1 MSMIVNFMVKAIQ
14 SCFEIALFL
23 IVLSGSL
30 LAEETRDSLQ
40 PSVLIS
46 VNQLELLGNTVFSDS
61 ELINII
67 TPLENKEVTLDRL
80 LQVRREITD
89 YYTQQG
95 YIATGAFI
103 PPQKLNKGKIK
114 IVVIEGKLSEVEFEK
129 DNIHHKSYI
138 KDRLPSQGSVL
149 NLKTLK
155 STLSKL
161 QRSPFIKS
169 IDSKITFDSVG
180 NVKLLLDIEEN
191 PRSVREFKFSNYFSP
206 NIGRIGGQAKFKFNT
221 FGIGDFFEAGFTQ
234 TEGLEQFS
242 ALYSLPLNKHDT
254 QLTIKYVTAS
264 STLVLEELEKLDI
277 NGDFISY
284 SLELNQLIILKN
296 NQKLDLRFGFNIERS
311 ESFILDNFSFSFVDG
326 LDRGDI
332 DISELSFI
340 QEYSK
345 KGLKESFILSS
356 TFNIGVNIF
365 EPTVTRL
372 GRDGLYWNWQFRS
385 QGIIKLSSTFNWI
398 SDLKIQLSPD
408 NLLPNKQFS
417 LGGIS
422 SIRGYNRNLFLGNNG
437 ISVTN
442 ELQTPI
448 YKNSNSEL
456 RVICFIDAGK
466 VWGNNRANKINQNLF
481 STGLGLQYSKN
492 QLFNIRLDYAL
503 PLTSTKDLKL
513 ESSTSNL
520 TFSIQVLQ

>member
-1 MSMIVNFMVKAIQ
+1 MLTIANFRIKAIQ
-14 SCFEIALFL
+14 LCFELALFL

-30 LAEETRDSLQ
+30 SAEETKNSNSSND
-40 PSVLIS
+40 LIL
-46 VNQLELLGNTVFSDS
+46 VNQLELIGNTVFSDS

-80 LQVRREITD
+80 LQIRREITD

-103 PPQKLNKGKIK
+103 PPQKLNQGKIK
-114 IVVIEGKLSEVEFEK
+114 IVVIEGKLSEVEFER

-138 KDRLPSQGSVL
+138 KARLPSQDSVL
-149 NLKTLK
+149 NLKNLK
-155 STLSKL
+155 SALSKI
-161 QRSPFIKS
+161 QSSPFIKS

-180 NVKLLLDIEEN
+180 NVKLLLDVEEN
-191 PRSVREFKFSNYFSP
+191 SRLAKELNLSNSFSP
-206 NIGRIGGQAKFKFNT
+206 NIGRFGGQAKFKFNT
-221 FGIGDFFEAGFTQ
+221 LGIGDFFEAGFTQ

-242 ALYSLPLNKHDT
+242 VLYSLPLNQYDT

-264 STLVLEELEKLDI
+264 STLVLEELEELDI
-277 NGDFISY
+277 NGNFTSY
-284 SLELNQLIILKN
+284 SIELNQPILVIN
-296 NQKLDLRFGFNIERS
+296 NQELDLIFGLNIERS
-311 ESFILDNFSFSFVDG
+311 ESFILDDFSFSFIDE
-326 LDRGDI
+326 LDSGAI
-332 DISELSFI
+332 NISELSFV

-345 KGLKESFILSS
+345 KGLNESFILSS
-356 TFNIGVNIF
+356 TFNIGANIF
-365 EPTVTRL
+365 KPTITRS

-385 QGIIKLSSTFNWI
+385 QGIVRLSSTFNWI

-408 NLLPNKQFS
+408 NLLPSKQFS

-422 SIRGYNRNLFLGNNG
+422 SVRGYNRNLFLGNNG

-448 YKNSNSEL
+448 YENTNSEL
-456 RVICFIDAGK
+456 KVMCFIDVGK
-466 VWGNNRANKINQNLF
+466 VWGNNQAIEINQNLL
-481 STGLGLQYSKN
+481 SAGLGLQYSKN

-503 PLTSTKDLKL
+503 PLTNTEDLNVKV
-513 ESSTSNL
+513 STSNL